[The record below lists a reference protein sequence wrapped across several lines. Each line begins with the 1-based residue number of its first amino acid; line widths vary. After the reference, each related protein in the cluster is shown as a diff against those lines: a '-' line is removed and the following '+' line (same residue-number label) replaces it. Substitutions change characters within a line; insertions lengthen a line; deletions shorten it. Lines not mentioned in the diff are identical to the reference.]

1 MGDDAEAP
9 PLPKRIQGLVYA
21 QALRPTL
28 AGLHCAGALYLA
40 YRARTDKDMVAGAA
54 DAAVF
59 GEEPFVGR
67 SSVVPMN
74 FDAYLDAVEAL
85 VAERV
90 RRLYA
95 GDIAPDPRFS
105 GICSYCPAV
114 GCERR
119 LA

>member
-1 MGDDAEAP
+1 M
-9 PLPKRIQGLVYA
+9 PKRIQGLVYA

-40 YRARTDKDMVAGAA
+40 YHARTDKDMVAGAA

-59 GEEPFVGR
+59 GEDPFVGR
-67 SSVVPMN
+67 ASVVPMN

>member
-1 MGDDAEAP
+1 
-9 PLPKRIQGLVYA
+9 
-21 QALRPTL
+21 
-28 AGLHCAGALYLA
+28 
-40 YRARTDKDMVAGAA
+40 MVAGAA

-67 SSVVPMN
+67 SSMVPMN

-90 RRLYA
+90 GRLYA
-95 GDIAPDPRFS
+95 GDIAPDPRFA

-119 LA
+119 LS